1 MFEKITAIAAAAACA
16 GLIVA
21 FAPGFAP
28 EVVAGT
34 SQPVGSSVTGD
45 YTLTQQVEFA
55 ASAADFRK
63 AAERNHNGIQDTKII
78 CERPWPYYDRSC
90 LRDHPVNAGAAH
102 AVRVIANDRVAA
114 STAATAARNAARKF
128 ADAAVLNVVRVARVT
143 YAKH

>member
-34 SQPVGSSVTGD
+34 SQPVKPSVTRV
-45 YTLTQQVEFA
+45 YTLTQPVEFA

-90 LRDHPVNAGAAH
+90 LRDHPANAGAAH